1 MVRFEPRGYSYKH
14 LRSWFTSLEI
24 FNWYLNLITHCIS
37 SVMNLISKLQEV
49 LKCPVPNCHL
59 ASLSFSL
66 FSLDMDVS
74 DCVFVGMGRS
84 IPKWPKGRVWIC
96 NIWSRDQIW
105 SRLVMMDHRLS
116 HSLSLSSLSL
126 SLSLSP
132 SLSCVQTKADLSH
145 LTNTCRRCRRRRRRG
160 RRGKNTFKK
169 FIKAVQLLTW
179 GTGVGVVDKWFT
191 RWVTTSVIRL

>member
-1 MVRFEPRGYSYKH
+1 
-14 LRSWFTSLEI
+14 
-24 FNWYLNLITHCIS
+24 
-37 SVMNLISKLQEV
+37 MNLISKLQEV

-126 SLSLSP
+126 SLSLS
-132 SLSCVQTKADLSH
+132 LSRVYKLK
-145 LTNTCRRCRRRRRRG
+145 LICRIWRTLVDDVDDDDDVEDDEG
-160 RRGKNTFKK
+160 RILL

-191 RWVTTSVIRL
+191 RWVTTR

>member
-14 LRSWFTSLEI
+14 LRSWLTSLDI
-24 FNWYLNLITHCIS
+24 FNWYINLITHCIS

-126 SLSLSP
+126 SLSLSRVYKLKLICRIWRTLVDDVDDDDVEDDEGRILLKN
-132 SLSCVQTKADLSH
+132 SLKRFNCWPGGPGWA
-145 LTNTCRRCRRRRRRG
+145 
-160 RRGKNTFKK
+160 
-169 FIKAVQLLTW
+169 W
-179 GTGVGVVDKWFT
+179 
-191 RWVTTSVIRL
+191 